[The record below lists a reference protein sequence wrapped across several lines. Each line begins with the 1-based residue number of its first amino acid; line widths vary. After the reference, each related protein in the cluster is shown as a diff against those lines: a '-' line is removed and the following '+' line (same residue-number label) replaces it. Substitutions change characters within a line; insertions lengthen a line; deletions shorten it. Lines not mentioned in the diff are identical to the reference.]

1 MSIPTIYSAK
11 RIEQQ
16 FRTGEEPV
24 LVMCSD
30 VNVYVCKYMRS
41 SAAAYKLACELVGA
55 RMAEA
60 WQLNTPKVALVR
72 IKPSHWAGISQSH
85 SLSAPSIGSQW
96 LDGVADI
103 TPSTYAKVPATTDML
118 EQLMQIALFDFWIA
132 NEDRN
137 VNNANLMYDVVR
149 GRLVSID
156 YGCILNTATFEY
168 PLSQLTTT
176 DTILWSDLFRH
187 LAQGQEEATIQAIV
201 DRLKMVF
208 RESIQRASA
217 QVNQIIEEIPTEW
230 NVPQSMVKEKLLQ
243 LFNELWKTEVWNN
256 FMECL
261 TDNTR

>member
-1 MSIPTIYSAK
+1 MIPVIDSAK

-16 FRTGEEPV
+16 FCTGEEPV

-41 SAAAYKLACELVGA
+41 SAAAYKLACELIGA

-60 WQLNTPKVALVR
+60 WQLNTPKIVLVR

-96 LDGVADI
+96 LDGVVDI
-103 TPSTYAKVPATTDML
+103 TPSTYAKVPATADML

-137 VNNANLMYDVVR
+137 ANNANLMYDVVR
-149 GRLVSID
+149 SRLVSID

-168 PLSQLTTT
+168 PLSQLTST

-187 LAQGQEEATIQAIV
+187 LAQSQQEATIQAIA
-201 DRLKMVF
+201 DRLKVVF
-208 RESIQRASA
+208 RESIQRAYV
-217 QVNQIIEEIPTEW
+217 QVNLIVEEMPTEW
-230 NVPQSMVKEKLLQ
+230 NIPQCIVKEKLLQ
-243 LFNELWKTEVWNN
+243 LFDERWTAEVWNN

-261 TDNTR
+261 NDNTK

>member
-1 MSIPTIYSAK
+1 MIPVIDSAK

-30 VNVYVCKYMRS
+30 VNIYVCKYMRS
-41 SAAAYKLACELVGA
+41 LASAYKLACELIGA
-55 RMAEA
+55 RMAKA
-60 WQLNTPKVALVR
+60 WQLITPDIVLVR

-85 SLSAPSIGSQW
+85 SLSAPSIGSRW
-96 LDGVADI
+96 LDGVVDI
-103 TPSTYAKVPATTDML
+103 IPSTYAKVPATADTL
-118 EQLMQIALFDFWIA
+118 EQLMRIALFDFWIV

-137 VNNANLMYDVVR
+137 ANNANLMYDV
-149 GRLVSID
+149 GLSRLVSID

-187 LAQGQEEATIQAIV
+187 LAQGQEKAAIHAIA
-201 DRLKMVF
+201 DRLNVDY
-208 RESIQRASA
+208 RESLQRAGL
-217 QVNQIIEEIPTEW
+217 QVNQIIEDMPEEW
-230 NVPQSMVKEKLLQ
+230 NVPQNVVKEKLLQ
-243 LFNELWKTEVWNN
+243 LFDERWTAEVWDN

-261 TDNTR
+261 NDNTK